1 MARQGENYLQ
11 VRPHRCLGC
20 VGTGFGKR
28 MKGPKLDQ
36 RRRLIGDSVQ
46 EGSVRLG
53 AVCQAMRLIP
63 ERNPL
68 DDA

>member
-11 VRPHRCLGC
+11 VRPHRLCC

-36 RRRLIGDSVQ
+36 RRRLIRDSVQ

-53 AVCQAMRLIP
+53 AVCQTTRLIP
-63 ERNPL
+63 ERNRL
-68 DDA
+68 DGA